1 MHRRL
6 NRGTHL
12 RPGTAA
18 AGRNTRRPPFRTGHG
33 RIAQLVEQLTL
44 NQRVLGSSPSAPTKN
59 PRYIRE
65 LAGIFVSRIWAID
78 FQAPYRYQVVSTS
91 RPLQAAWDGF
101 SFGHAVT
108 AGDGRNRSVRPC
120 LAGRTAT
127 ENFHAGV
134 SRPSTLRESM
144 LCLPREVP
152 ERRHDPVGRFF
163 REKVP
168 AVLKLVQLMIRQ
180 RGLPPL
186 EFLPSER
193 NVLQAPE
200 KERRL
205 VGKGRAV
212 VPDGASMNITGAG
225 ESPKPRAPGLV

>member
-1 MHRRL
+1 MR
-6 NRGTHL
+6 
-12 RPGTAA
+12 RPGVTVPL
-18 AGRNTRRPPFRTGHG
+18 GRVWPDGRRQRT
-33 RIAQLVEQLTL
+33 
-44 NQRVLGSSPSAPTKN
+44 SM
-59 PRYIRE
+59 RE
-65 LAGIFVSRIWAID
+65 L
-78 FQAPYRYQVVSTS
+78 
-91 RPLQAAWDGF
+91 
-101 SFGHAVT
+101 
-108 AGDGRNRSVRPC
+108 
-120 LAGRTAT
+120 
-127 ENFHAGV
+127 

-152 ERRHDPVGRFF
+152 EHRHDPVGRLF

-180 RGLPPL
+180 RGLPPF

-212 VPDGASMNITGAG
+212 VPD
-225 ESPKPRAPGLV
+225 RA